1 MALHGSIAP
10 ISFLHIAYIEPSAL
24 PPYIA
29 YLHQYFT
36 ICFHIIKYYILQ
48 NVKILKPS
56 FVPSMAHHYFLYKPY
71 IAYYSIVYIQ

>member
-1 MALHGSIAP
+1 MVLHGSIAP

-56 FVPSMAHHYFLYKPY
+56 FAPSMAHHYFLYRPY
-71 IAYYSIVYIQ
+71 ITPY